1 MQKNNVISLSGLIT
15 LISFIFSA
23 NCYGQAAISYKDFI
37 AAVKEQHPLAKKA
50 QNLVAVGK
58 YQQRSANGLFD
69 PYLSGSLDNKYFL
82 GTNYYNT
89 AVAEVKQP
97 LYSGQ
102 SLKAGFEYGNGSFVN
117 PEETTKGNVLPYLGL
132 EFSVLQGLVIDKR
145 RYEVQKSGH
154 YKNLLETE
162 SIINYN
168 ELLFHATESYVEWLK
183 DYTLVEINKR
193 FVETAAQR
201 FKALIALSQ
210 IGERPA
216 IDTVESGIL
225 IQTREIDYGNSL
237 IFFNKALYELNS
249 YRWQG
254 DTNRININIL
264 PGEKLIEFEET
275 CLSNF
280 LKIPKPNSEE
290 NPGLK
295 YYNFKS
301 NLLKLEKKYKAEL
314 IKPKLDLRYNLL
326 GNVESQSGVIYNNN
340 YKWGVGFSMPL
351 FLRNPTNDYKISKL
365 NLQNNQYELNNK
377 TAELNTKIE
386 ALVNVLGILAEQIQT
401 AKRTLLYSRL
411 LMEAEK
417 VKFDNNESSLFLLNT
432 RESKVLESEIKLVE
446 LQAKFIQNYFYTIY
460 LSGTMQ
466 YGLN

>member
-1 MQKNNVISLSGLIT
+1 MRKNKLKIQAFIIIAL
-15 LISFIFSA
+15 IFSNRVSA
-23 NCYGQAAISYKDFI
+23 QFIMGYKDFI
-37 AAVKEQHPLAKKA
+37 RDVMEQHPLAKKA
-50 QNLVAVGK
+50 QNLVSAGK
-58 YQQRSANGLFD
+58 YQERSANGLFD
-69 PYLSGSLDNKYFL
+69 PYISANLENKYFL
-82 GTNYYNT
+82 GTNYYST
-89 AVAEVKQP
+89 ALAEIKQP
-97 LYSGQ
+97 IYTGQ
-102 SLKAGFEYGNGSFVN
+102 ALKAGIEYGNGSFVN
-117 PEETTKGNVLPYLGL
+117 PEETTKGSVLPYLGV
-132 EFSVLQGLVIDKR
+132 EFSVLQGLLIDKR

-162 SIINYN
+162 SRMNYN
-168 ELLFHATESYVEWLK
+168 ELLFHATESYVDWLK
-183 DYTLVEINKR
+183 NYSLVEINKR

-237 IFFNKALYELNS
+237 MFFNKALYELNS

-254 DTNRININIL
+254 DTNKVNTNIL
-264 PGEKLIEFEET
+264 PEEKLIEFEET

-280 LKIPKPNSEE
+280 LKMSKPNSDE

-326 GNVESQSGVIYNNN
+326 GNTTSQAGVIYSNN

-351 FLRNPTNDYKISKL
+351 LLRTPTNDYKISKL
-365 NLQNNQYELNNK
+365 NLQNNQYELNTK
-377 TAELNTKIE
+377 ASELNTKIS
-386 ALVNVLGILAEQIQT
+386 ALINVLGILGQQIQT
-401 AKRTLLYSRL
+401 AKKTLQYSRL
-411 LMEAEK
+411 LMDAEK
-417 VKFDNNESSLFLLNT
+417 IKFDNN
-432 RESKVLESEIKLVE
+432 
-446 LQAKFIQNYFYTIY
+446 
-460 LSGTMQ
+460 
-466 YGLN
+466 